1 MFGWRLETV
10 TLGKPAMPLLSQAF
24 VLLGSWSGLLGKS
37 ADEVF
42 SRGLG
47 KLYIVGKLVGKELE
61 GAWSIEALG
70 F

>member
-1 MFGWRLETV
+1 
-10 TLGKPAMPLLSQAF
+10 MPLLSQAF